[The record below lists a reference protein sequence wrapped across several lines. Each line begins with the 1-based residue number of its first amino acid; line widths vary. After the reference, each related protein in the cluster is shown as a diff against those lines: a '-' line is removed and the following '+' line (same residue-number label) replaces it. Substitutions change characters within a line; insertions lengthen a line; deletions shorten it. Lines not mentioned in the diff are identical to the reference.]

1 MPPVS
6 DTPFGT
12 FPVFAR
18 RAAGSSNRAP
28 AAATIPPS
36 VTYSPG
42 KGLATMEP
50 PGCSRSSFS
59 EQGGTMPKALAQNIG
74 HDHPDRDLECQRA
87 LDDDF
92 HLLIA
97 LAESEGW
104 TWQEIA
110 LALMELTEDYV
121 MAMRLDAEMKQGV
134 STAAS
139 RTLH

>member
-1 MPPVS
+1 
-6 DTPFGT
+6 
-12 FPVFAR
+12 
-18 RAAGSSNRAP
+18 
-28 AAATIPPS
+28 
-36 VTYSPG
+36 
-42 KGLATMEP
+42 
-50 PGCSRSSFS
+50 
-59 EQGGTMPKALAQNIG
+59 MPKALAQNIR
-74 HDHPDRDLECQRA
+74 HNHPDRDLECQRA

-134 STAAS
+134 SAAVS